1 MIDSG
6 VSLHSLQQNDDY
18 TRQVEG
24 ILNKFGSKGNLP
36 GLDLKTVINNY
47 IEQQFGP
54 YLDQIQKLEEA
65 KAAKDKAN
73 EGKSKEQIKKENQEK
88 RKAIVKQYTDQLTVD
103 FRLKISMIKSAY
115 SSIVNNIKLIK
126 ENAANA
132 SATATIPQTIVAGA
146 ATGAPNPAYALL
158 EQKQKKNNLDCMLAN
173 VKSDFITLLGA
184 ANSIGYQVPPFV
196 LSLADQ
202 VATVD
207 STINAI
213 PV

>member
-6 VSLHSLQQNDDY
+6 VSLPSLQQNDDY

-88 RKAIVKQYTDQLTVD
+88 RKAIVKQYTDQLTAD

-146 ATGAPNPAYALL
+146 ATGAPNPVYALL
-158 EQKQKKNNLDCMLAN
+158 EQKQKKISYMVSNHST
-173 VKSDFITLLGA
+173 VKM
-184 ANSIGYQVPPFV
+184 Q
-196 LSLADQ
+196 
-202 VATVD
+202 
-207 STINAI
+207 
-213 PV
+213 

>member
-6 VSLHSLQQNDDY
+6 VSLPSLQQNDDY

-88 RKAIVKQYTDQLTVD
+88 RKAIVLQ
-103 FRLKISMIKSAY
+103 
-115 SSIVNNIKLIK
+115 
-126 ENAANA
+126 
-132 SATATIPQTIVAGA
+132 
-146 ATGAPNPAYALL
+146 
-158 EQKQKKNNLDCMLAN
+158 
-173 VKSDFITLLGA
+173 
-184 ANSIGYQVPPFV
+184 
-196 LSLADQ
+196 
-202 VATVD
+202 
-207 STINAI
+207 
-213 PV
+213 